1 MFNNS
6 GITKTVGYNTTQ
18 ILFDVDNQKSVGVV
32 VDATSNKANGEA
44 VNGHTILRA
53 GTPLTG
59 KLTTRETAFTAAKVD
74 GSDVVGILLHDVDLG
89 VVGSEKNANGTLLI
103 WGFVNL
109 DRVGTKANSLLVAA
123 VQTGLAGKIW
133 FLK

>member
-6 GITKTVGYNTTQ
+6 GIKKTVGYNTTQ

-32 VDATSNKANGEA
+32 VASANKTEGEA

-53 GTPLTG
+53 GTPLAG
-59 KLTTRETAFTAAKVD
+59 NLTTRETAFTKANPD
-74 GSDVVGILLHDVDLG
+74 GTDVVGILLHDVDLG
-89 VVGSEKNANGTLLI
+89 PVGSETNANGTLLI

-109 DRVGTKANSLLVAA
+109 DRVGTKATSLLVAA
-123 VQTGLAGKIW
+123 VQKALAGKIW

>member
-1 MFNNS
+1 MFNNA
-6 GITKTVGYNTTQ
+6 GITKTTGYNTTQ

-32 VDATSNKANGEA
+32 VAASNKTEGEA

-59 KLTTRETAFTAAKVD
+59 KLTTRSTGFTKANTD
-74 GSDVVGILLHDVDLG
+74 GSDVVGVLLHDVDLG
-89 VVGSEKNANGTLLI
+89 PVGSEKDANGTLLI

-109 DRVGTKANSLLVAA
+109 NRVGSKATALLLEAIQTK
-123 VQTGLAGKIW
+123 LAGRIW

>member
-6 GITKTVGYNTTQ
+6 GITKTTGYNTTQ

-32 VDATSNKANGEA
+32 VDATANKANGEA

-59 KLTTRETAFTAAKVD
+59 KLTTRETAFTAANAD
-74 GSDVVGILLHDVDLG
+74 GSDVVGVLLHDIDLG
-89 VVGSEKNANGTLLI
+89 AVGAEKNANGTLLI

-109 DRVGTKANSLLVAA
+109 NRVGTKATSLLVED
-123 VQTGLAGKIW
+123 VQNGLKGRIW

>member
-6 GITKTVGYNTTQ
+6 GITKTTGYNTTQ
-18 ILFDVDNQKSVGVV
+18 ILFDVQNQKSVSIVV
-32 VDATSNKANGEA
+32 AAANKTEGEA

-53 GTPLTG
+53 GTPLAGDLTARTTG
-59 KLTTRETAFTAAKVD
+59 FTKGGDDTT
-74 GSDVVGILLHDVDLG
+74 VGVLMHDVDLG
-89 VVGSEKNANGTLLI
+89 PVGSEKDANGSLLI

-109 DRVGTKANSLLVAA
+109 NRVGSKASSLLTEGIK
-123 VQTGLAGKIW
+123 TGLKGKVW

>member
-6 GITKTVGYNTTQ
+6 GITKTTGYNTTQ
-18 ILFDVDNQKSVGVV
+18 ILFDVQNQKSVSVV
-32 VDATSNKANGEA
+32 VAAANKSEGEA

-59 KLTTRETAFTAAKVD
+59 DLTARTTGFTKGGDATT
-74 GSDVVGILLHDVDLG
+74 VGVLMHDVDLG
-89 VVGSEKNANGTLLI
+89 PVGSEKDANGSLLI

-109 DRVGTKANSLLVAA
+109 DRVSAKANGLL
-123 VQTGLAGKIW
+123 TTNIKDGLKGRIW

>member
-32 VDATSNKANGEA
+32 VASANKTEGEA

-59 KLTTRETAFTAAKVD
+59 KLTTRETGFTKANVD

-89 VVGSEKNANGTLLI
+89 PVGSETNANGTLLI

-109 DRVGTKANSLLVAA
+109 ERVGSKATGLLVDA
-123 VQTGLAGKIW
+123 VQKGLAGKIW

>member
-6 GITKTVGYNTTQ
+6 GIKKTVGYNTTQ

-32 VDATSNKANGEA
+32 VASANKTEGEA

-59 KLTTRETAFTAAKVD
+59 NLTTRETGFTKANVD

-89 VVGSEKNANGTLLI
+89 PVGSETNANGTLLI

-109 DRVGTKANSLLVAA
+109 ERVGSKATGLLVDA
-123 VQTGLAGKIW
+123 VKKGLAGKIW

>member
-6 GITKTVGYNTTQ
+6 GIKKTVGYNTTQ

-32 VDATSNKANGEA
+32 VAAANKTEGEA

-59 KLTTRETAFTAAKVD
+59 KLTTRETGFTKANAD

-89 VVGSEKNANGTLLI
+89 PVGSEKDANGTLLI

-109 DRVGTKANSLLVAA
+109 ERVGSKATSLLVAA

>member
-6 GITKTVGYNTTQ
+6 GIKKTTGYNITQ

-32 VDATSNKANGEA
+32 VASANKANGEA

-59 KLTTRETAFTAAKVD
+59 KLTTRETAFTAANAD
-74 GSDVVGILLHDVDLG
+74 GTDVVGILLHDVDLG
-89 VVGSEKNANGTLLI
+89 PVGSETNANGTLLI

-109 DRVGTKANSLLVAA
+109 DRVGTKATSLLVDA
-123 VQTGLAGKIW
+123 VQKALAGKIW

>member
-6 GITKTVGYNTTQ
+6 GIKKTVGYNTTQ

-32 VDATSNKANGEA
+32 VASANKTEGEA

-59 KLTTRETAFTAAKVD
+59 NLTTRETAFTKANPD
-74 GSDVVGILLHDVDLG
+74 GTDVVGILLHDVDLG
-89 VVGSEKNANGTLLI
+89 PVGSETNANGTLLI

-109 DRVGTKANSLLVAA
+109 DRVGTKATSLLVAA
-123 VQTGLAGKIW
+123 VQKALAGKIW

>member
-6 GITKTVGYNTTQ
+6 GIKKTVGYNTTQ

-32 VDATSNKANGEA
+32 VASANKTEGEA

-59 KLTTRETAFTAAKVD
+59 NLTTRETGFTKANVD

-89 VVGSEKNANGTLLI
+89 PVGSETNANGTLLI

-109 DRVGTKANSLLVAA
+109 ERVGTKANSLLVAA
-123 VQTGLAGKIW
+123 VQKGLAGKIW

>member
-6 GITKTVGYNTTQ
+6 GIKKTVGYNTTQ

-32 VDATSNKANGEA
+32 VASANKTEGEA

-59 KLTTRETAFTAAKVD
+59 KLTTRETGFTKANVD

-89 VVGSEKNANGTLLI
+89 PVGSETNANGTLLI

-109 DRVGTKANSLLVAA
+109 ERVGSKATGLLVDA
-123 VQTGLAGKIW
+123 VQKGLAGKIW

>member
-6 GITKTVGYNTTQ
+6 GITKTTGYNTTQ
-18 ILFDVDNQKSVGVV
+18 ILFDVQNQKSVSVV
-32 VDATSNKANGEA
+32 VAAANKTEGEA

-53 GTPLTG
+53 GTPLAGDLTARATG
-59 KLTTRETAFTAAKVD
+59 FTKGEDATT
-74 GSDVVGILLHDVDLG
+74 VGVLMHDVDLG
-89 VVGSEKNANGTLLI
+89 PVGSEKDANGSLLI

-109 DRVGTKANSLLVAA
+109 DRVSAKANGLL
-123 VQTGLAGKIW
+123 TTNIKDGLKGRIW